1 MMRISDQQFY
11 GSAAGNLQRIKER
24 INTAQEQLATQQ
36 RIAKPSDDPT
46 IFGQAILE
54 KSALADNDQ
63 WVRNIQLGSARVAVA
78 DQTLSQAQNLISRV
92 RELAVQARSDTTSA
106 QGRVTIAQEVR
117 QLHRQLIQLANTEV
131 SGQPVF
137 AGTKTDVPPFVLG
150 VGDSVS
156 YQGNGESQSIAV
168 GPNQTTQIVLPGDQV
183 FTGGTTNIFTDLN
196 NLLTA
201 LESNNGAGIEVG
213 IGTLDQATAQIGLAQ
228 GQIGAI
234 GNRLDAAQ
242 QTSQSVS
249 EAVQKL
255 LSDQTGTD
263 LATTLTELQQQQT
276 AYQATSQTF
285 ARLFDS
291 SLLKFLPPA

>member
-1 MMRISDQQFY
+1 MRISDQQFY
-11 GSAAGNLQRIKER
+11 GSTAGNLQRIKER
-24 INTAQEQLATQQ
+24 IDTAQEQIATQQ
-36 RIAKPSDDPT
+36 RIAKPSDDPA

-54 KSALADNDQ
+54 KSTLADNDQ
-63 WVRNIQLGSARVAVA
+63 WLRNIQFGTARVAVA
-78 DQTLSQAQNLISRV
+78 DQALGQTQNLISRV

-137 AGTKTDVPPFVLG
+137 AGTKTDAPPFVLG
-150 VGDSVS
+150 VGDAVS
-156 YQGNGESQSIAV
+156 YQGNSESQSIAV
-168 GPNQTTQIVLPGDQV
+168 GPSQTTQIVLPGDQV
-183 FTGGTTNIFTDLN
+183 FTGGTTNIFDDLS

-213 IGTLDQATAQIGLAQ
+213 IGALDQATTQIGLAQ

-234 GNRLDAAQ
+234 ANRLDAAQ
-242 QTSQSVS
+242 VTSQSVS
-249 EAVQKL
+249 EAVKKL
-255 LSDQTGTD
+255 LSDQTDTD
-263 LATTLTELQQQQT
+263 LATTLTELQLQQT

-285 ARLFDS
+285 TRLFDS

>member
-1 MMRISDQQFY
+1 MRVSDQQLF
-11 GSAAGNLQRIKER
+11 GSTTGNLQRTKEHIVR
-24 INTAQEQLATQQ
+24 VQEQIASQQ
-36 RIAKPSDDPT
+36 RIVKPSDDPS

-63 WVRNIQLGSARVAVA
+63 WVRNIQFGSARVAVA
-78 DQTLSQAQNLISRV
+78 DQTLGQAQNLISRV
-92 RELAVQARSDTTSA
+92 RELAVQARSGTTSA

-117 QLHRQLIQLANTEV
+117 QLHRQLIQLANTEIN
-131 SGQPVF
+131 GQPVF
-137 AGTKTDVPPFVLG
+137 AGTKTDAPPFVLG

-183 FTGGTTNIFTDLN
+183 FTGGTTNIFTDLS

-201 LESNNGAGIEVG
+201 LESNNGAGIEVS

-234 GNRLDAAQ
+234 ANRLDTAQ
-242 QTSQSVS
+242 GTSQVVS
-249 EAVQKL
+249 EVIQKV
-255 LSDQTGTD
+255 LSDQTNTD
-263 LATTLTELQQQQT
+263 LATALTELQLQET

-285 ARLFDS
+285 SRLFDL
-291 SLLKFLPPA
+291 SLLRFLR

>member
-1 MMRISDQQFY
+1 MRVSDQQLF
-11 GSAAGNLQRIKER
+11 GSTAGSLQRTKEHIVR
-24 INTAQEQLATQQ
+24 VQEQIASQQ
-36 RIAKPSDDPT
+36 RIAKPSDDPS

-63 WVRNIQLGSARVAVA
+63 WVRNIQFGTARVAVA

-117 QLHRQLIQLANTEV
+117 QLHRQLIQLANTEIN
-131 SGQPVF
+131 GQPVF
-137 AGTKTDVPPFVLG
+137 AGTKTDAPPFVLG

-183 FTGGTTNIFTDLN
+183 FTGGTTNIFTDLS

-201 LESNNGAGIEVG
+201 LESNNGAGIEIG

-234 GNRLDAAQ
+234 ANRLDTAQ
-242 QTSQSVS
+242 GTSQVVS
-249 EAVQKL
+249 EVIQKV

-263 LATTLTELQQQQT
+263 LATALTELQLQET

-285 ARLFDS
+285 SRLFDL
-291 SLLKFLPPA
+291 SLLRFLR